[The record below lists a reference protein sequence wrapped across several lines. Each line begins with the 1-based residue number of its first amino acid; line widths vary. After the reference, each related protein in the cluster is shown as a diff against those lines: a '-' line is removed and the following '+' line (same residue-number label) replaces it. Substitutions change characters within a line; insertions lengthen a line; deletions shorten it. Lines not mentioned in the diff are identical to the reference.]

1 VHFAVAGC
9 TGWRFVAEE
18 CAAAGVIAHLA
29 DPGEAV
35 AARGKKRRA
44 KTDKSDGRHLRQLL
58 VQARLPEAW
67 VPPTEVQEWRAE
79 VRLYKDLGNERTDWM
94 QRVRATCFHQGLPAR
109 RSVFSPE
116 GRAELLGGE
125 GLSPAGAQQVAVAL
139 RQIARLDAEFATL
152 HGEICAFGRRHAGCR
167 ALWSG
172 LYGVGHLTSVMIWA
186 EMGDTRRF
194 SASRQAVRHTGLD
207 ITVYSSDDHRARGHL
222 ARQGPALL
230 RWALFEA
237 AKSAKPRARLLQRRR
252 STRRRQPGYV
262 VGRPQARPP
271 SPPHLERARRG
282 GLPSSMS
289 PRPTRGRPSADD
301 LRGLLLPVT
310 AASCC
315 WAARIERAAAPVPPV
330 GHPTSHHV
338 TGHKWKPAHR
348 NKSGRPRAGQLGS
361 CTACAPHRLA
371 PRAQGPMATA
381 GSQAKSQLRE
391 GRRRWSTAV
400 SQRLPRERRAS
411 SANRDWCFQVKR
423 LTGWQ
428 LVFRWPLRKPTSARP

>member
-1 VHFAVAGC
+1 MNIVGGFDVHRSQITFDYLDTESGQINRGPIGPADRLALRSWLARFDGAKDVHFAVEGC

-29 DPGEAV
+29 DPGEAA

-44 KTDKSDGRHLRQLL
+44 KTDKLDARHLRHLL

-67 VPPTEVQEWRAE
+67 VPPTEVQEWRAK
-79 VRLYKDLGNERTDWM
+79 VRLYKDLGDERTDWM
-94 QRVRATCFHQGLPAR
+94 QRVRATRFHQGLPAR

-139 RQIARLDAEFATL
+139 RQIDRLDAELAAL
-152 HGEICAFGRRHAGCR
+152 HNEICIFGRRHAGCR

-172 LYGVGHLTSVMIWA
+172 LYGVGYLTSVMIWA

-237 AKSAKPRARLLQRRR
+237 AKSAAKQTSPEHGYYKDVAAREGANRATL
-252 STRRRQPGYV
+252 SV
-262 VGRPQARPP
+262 ARPGIGGHVGP
-271 SPPHLERARRG
+271 CPPHHIAAGELVVKGVEPPCWVLLGAAVKHALESTNGAQAFGLSDGPSRSLGTHQRSSALSHASMKQGPFARTGLCCPGLQPLIRPPPTPSRPPATSRG
-282 GLPSSMS
+282 
-289 PRPTRGRPSADD
+289 
-301 LRGLLLPVT
+301 
-310 AASCC
+310 
-315 WAARIERAAAPVPPV
+315 
-330 GHPTSHHV
+330 
-338 TGHKWKPAHR
+338 
-348 NKSGRPRAGQLGS
+348 
-361 CTACAPHRLA
+361 HRL
-371 PRAQGPMATA
+371 
-381 GSQAKSQLRE
+381 
-391 GRRRWSTAV
+391 
-400 SQRLPRERRAS
+400 
-411 SANRDWCFQVKR
+411 
-423 LTGWQ
+423 
-428 LVFRWPLRKPTSARP
+428 